1 MNIYCSE
8 WSPMGV
14 YRVVFAFE
22 CKKRNKSATRQE
34 RVKVLVYLIA
44 NGHNGSCPDIGY
56 NENRGAS
63 MAILIGKTLCPI
75 HRQTTEA
82 AAAQQGANC

>member
-8 WSPMGV
+8 WSPIGV

-34 RVKVLVYLIA
+34 RVKL
-44 NGHNGSCPDIGY
+44 S
-56 NENRGAS
+56 
-63 MAILIGKTLCPI
+63 TLWSLNNKEI
-75 HRQTTEA
+75 SARMLLGRNSVKSNA
-82 AAAQQGANC
+82 DLL